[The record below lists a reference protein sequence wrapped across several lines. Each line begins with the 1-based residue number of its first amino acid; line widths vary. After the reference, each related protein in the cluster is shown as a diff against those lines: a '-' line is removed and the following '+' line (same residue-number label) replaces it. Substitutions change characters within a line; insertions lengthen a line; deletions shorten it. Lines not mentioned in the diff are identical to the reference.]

1 MVDIRFQED
10 NNLEINQIDVLVSSR
25 DLTPKVNQL
34 MDYIRLYEEEAPR
47 ILPIKTLDRIE
58 MLKVNELVSLDVEGT
73 RLILDTLKGRQVT
86 TERLYKFQERLNNP
100 DFIQVSKHGVININ
114 HLEALEASFS
124 GNMLAILTGKR
135 KVDVS
140 RRYLKN
146 LEKRLG
152 L

>member
-1 MVDIRFQED
+1 MEIRFEED
-10 NNLEINQIDVLVSSR
+10 KALTQDQIDVLVSSQNLSPNVQR
-25 DLTPKVNQL
+25 L
-34 MDYIRLYEEEAPR
+34 MDYIRLYQAETPS
-47 ILPIKTLDRIE
+47 ILPNNTADRIE
-58 MLKVNELVSLDVEGT
+58 MLKVEDLVSVDVEGT
-73 RLILDTLKGRQVT
+73 SLILDTLKGRQII
-86 TERLYKFQERLNNP
+86 TERLYKFQDRLNNP
-100 DFIQVSKHGVININ
+100 DFVQVSKHGIINIH

>member
-1 MVDIRFQED
+1 
-10 NNLEINQIDVLVSSR
+10 
-25 DLTPKVNQL
+25 
-34 MDYIRLYEEEAPR
+34 MDYIGLYQAESPS
-47 ILPIKTLDRIE
+47 ILPIKTADRIE
-58 MLKVNELVSLDVEGT
+58 MLKVEELVSVDVEGT
-73 RLILDTLKGRQVT
+73 SLILDTLKGRQII

-100 DFIQVSKHGVININ
+100 DFVQVSKHGLINIH

>member
-1 MVDIRFQED
+1 MNPKYTVPLFNHYCMQKRRNKNTRNVPCIFIPAGD
-10 NNLEINQIDVLVSSR
+10 SR
-25 DLTPKVNQL
+25 HD
-34 MDYIRLYEEEAPR
+34 
-47 ILPIKTLDRIE
+47 
-58 MLKVNELVSLDVEGT
+58 ELNT
-73 RLILDTLKGRQVT
+73 K
-86 TERLYKFQERLNNP
+86 RLYKFQERLNNP
-100 DFIQVSKHGVININ
+100 DFVQVSKHGLINIQ

>member
-1 MVDIRFQED
+1 M
-10 NNLEINQIDVLVSSR
+10 
-25 DLTPKVNQL
+25 KQL

-58 MLKVNELVSLDVEGT
+58 MLKVKELVSLDVEGT